1 MKVSRWVVVLTWIF
15 AIMMGLGA
23 LLNWVDDLTG
33 NWSAL
38 IAVSTLWIIGLVK
51 KNPALVMSMLTI
63 AVADEIGAL
72 VRGSELGSRGGS
84 LIFGSL
90 MGFVLSFWV
99 RAYTWSFLTGVEK
112 LKTEE

>member
-15 AIMMGLGA
+15 SVMMGLGA

-51 KNPALVMSMLTI
+51 KNPALVMTMLTI
-63 AVADEIGAL
+63 AVTDEVGAL
-72 VRGSELGSRGGS
+72 IRGSELGSRGGS
-84 LIFGSL
+84 LIFGAL

-99 RAYTWSFLTGVEK
+99 RAYTWDFLTGGKKQEAA
-112 LKTEE
+112 E